1 MMRGIGLY
9 CGTFNPIH
17 NGHLLIAECARDQFK
32 LEKVLFVT
40 SAKPPHRHSGL
51 LPAELRHQLVTVAV
65 EDNAHFEAS
74 ALELDRTGPSYTID
88 TVASVREIY
97 GTDIEVNLII
107 GGDNL
112 KKIGEWHKAQELVQW
127 CHFLVAP
134 RLVYE
139 ETVLTRPQDRHE
151 AAVLERVLEDTPEM
165 CNLPGAKVSIIEF
178 PAVSISSSQVRERI
192 ASGKSVLYMV
202 PKSVND
208 ILLRSRDLLNKENE
222 VGN

>member
-17 NGHLLIAECARDQFK
+17 NGHLLIAECARDQFS

-51 LPAELRHQLVTVAV
+51 LPSELRHQLVTVAV
-65 EDNAHFEAS
+65 QDNSHFEAS
-74 ALELDRTGPSYTID
+74 RLELDRSGPSYTID
-88 TVASVREIY
+88 TVASVRQMY
-97 GTDIEVNLII
+97 GEDVEVNLII

-112 KKIGEWHKAQELVQW
+112 KKIGEWHKAQQLVEW
-127 CHFLVAP
+127 CRFLVAP

-139 ETVLTRPQDRHE
+139 ETVLTRPQNHRE
-151 AAVLERVLEDTPEM
+151 AAVLERVLEDAPEM
-165 CNLPGAKVSIIEF
+165 CDLPGAKVSIIEF

-192 ASGKSVLYMV
+192 AAGKSVLYMV
-202 PKSVND
+202 PEAVNQ
-208 ILLRSRDLLNKENE
+208 ILLQSRELLIEAA
-222 VGN
+222 GDHP